1 MLSSIRISSIT
12 TEPFRSTGRPL
23 RGVCFLSS
31 IWSIISLMELTSKQ
45 RAYLRGEAQTID
57 PIVMIGKDGLTEN
70 VTAALDEAL
79 THHELVKVKFQQ
91 YKEDVKEI
99 AFICAELTSSVLV
112 ATTGFTAVFYRMK
125 EKSEERIYSL
135 PR

>member
-1 MLSSIRISSIT
+1 
-12 TEPFRSTGRPL
+12 
-23 RGVCFLSS
+23 
-31 IWSIISLMELTSKQ
+31 MELTSKQ

-99 AFICAELTSSVLV
+99 AFRCAELTSSVLV

-125 EKSEERIYSL
+125 KKSEERIYSL

>member
-1 MLSSIRISSIT
+1 
-12 TEPFRSTGRPL
+12 
-23 RGVCFLSS
+23 
-31 IWSIISLMELTSKQ
+31 MELTSKQ

-70 VTAALDEAL
+70 VTVALDEAL

-99 AFICAELTSSVLV
+99 AFRCAELTSSVLV

-125 EKSEERIYSL
+125 ENSEERIYSL

>member
-1 MLSSIRISSIT
+1 
-12 TEPFRSTGRPL
+12 
-23 RGVCFLSS
+23 
-31 IWSIISLMELTSKQ
+31 MELTSKQ

-99 AFICAELTSSVLV
+99 AFRCAELTSSVLV
-112 ATTGFTAVFYRMK
+112 ATTAFTAVFYRMK

>member
-1 MLSSIRISSIT
+1 
-12 TEPFRSTGRPL
+12 
-23 RGVCFLSS
+23 
-31 IWSIISLMELTSKQ
+31 MELTSKQ

-57 PIVMIGKDGLTEN
+57 PIVMIGKDGLTAN

-99 AFICAELTSSVLV
+99 AFRCAELTSSVLV

-135 PR
+135 PW

>member
-1 MLSSIRISSIT
+1 
-12 TEPFRSTGRPL
+12 
-23 RGVCFLSS
+23 
-31 IWSIISLMELTSKQ
+31 MELTSKQ

-91 YKEDVKEI
+91 YKEIEQQHN
-99 AFICAELTSSVLV
+99 
-112 ATTGFTAVFYRMK
+112 
-125 EKSEERIYSL
+125 
-135 PR
+135 

>member
-1 MLSSIRISSIT
+1 
-12 TEPFRSTGRPL
+12 
-23 RGVCFLSS
+23 
-31 IWSIISLMELTSKQ
+31 MELTSKQ

-99 AFICAELTSSVLV
+99 AFRCAELTSSVLV
-112 ATTGFTAVFYRMK
+112 ATTGFTAVFYRMN

>member
-1 MLSSIRISSIT
+1 
-12 TEPFRSTGRPL
+12 
-23 RGVCFLSS
+23 
-31 IWSIISLMELTSKQ
+31 MELTSKQ

-91 YKEDVKEI
+91 YKEDVKDI
-99 AFICAELTSSVLV
+99 AFRCAELTSSVLV

>member
-1 MLSSIRISSIT
+1 
-12 TEPFRSTGRPL
+12 
-23 RGVCFLSS
+23 
-31 IWSIISLMELTSKQ
+31 MELTSKQ

-70 VTAALDEAL
+70 VTVALDEAL

-99 AFICAELTSSVLV
+99 AFRCAELTSSVLV

-125 EKSEERIYSL
+125 EKSEERIYAPDEKRGRDGST
-135 PR
+135 PREAAVHGKVGEIQQFIGDVNTVGQ

>member
-1 MLSSIRISSIT
+1 
-12 TEPFRSTGRPL
+12 
-23 RGVCFLSS
+23 
-31 IWSIISLMELTSKQ
+31 MELTSKQ

-91 YKEDVKEI
+91 YKEDVKEL
-99 AFICAELTSSVLV
+99 AFRCAELTSSVLV
-112 ATTGFTAVFYRMK
+112 ATTGFTAVFYRAQRLVGCGK
-125 EKSEERIYSL
+125 IQ
-135 PR
+135 